1 MCQQVVLVAPTKTR
15 GKKKKS
21 RMLMKEMLTVLIE
34 NFLQVVTRAHNEGM
48 MKEEKGKR
56 GCQTKARNKCMEMAK
71 RGEGTERSA

>member
-1 MCQQVVLVAPTKTR
+1 
-15 GKKKKS
+15 
-21 RMLMKEMLTVLIE
+21 MKEMLTVLIE